1 MLVDLLYFV
10 SQEWL
15 MKCNKFFSG
24 EVIQYYKA
32 FGSFCLKYSVAIAVA
47 KITKNLLLKYYMQNI
62 FRLQM

>member
-1 MLVDLLYFV
+1 
-10 SQEWL
+10 